1 MANIGQWAQK
11 NMLDWVLGGAA
22 PTRPTTWWVGLS
34 LGAPTSVSGSEVT
47 IGAAFNYSRQGA
59 ATVFGAAA
67 TPAGLGSATNNMALT
82 FGTFASS
89 ATISGLFVADAS
101 TSGNILWY
109 GTLAAVRTPNVGD
122 SLILAQSAL
131 VITLA

>member
-11 NMLDWVLGGAA
+11 NMLDWVLGGAT

-34 LGAPTSVSGSEVT
+34 LGAPTSVSNSE
-47 IGAAFNYSRQGA
+47 IGAGFNYTRQGA

-67 TPAGLGSATNNMALT
+67 TPAGLGSATNSLACT

-101 TSGNILWY
+101 TSGNILWF

-122 SLILAQSAL
+122 SLILAQGAL